1 MKRSIGAA
9 VTTASL
15 LAIVI
20 VVAAWGMD
28 RSGARPRGDSQGG
41 RVIVVIEHATTDAT
55 TDTGAPGDT
64 TK

>member
-20 VVAAWGMD
+20 VVAAWGTPQ
-28 RSGARPRGDSQGG
+28 RRLAGWARDRGD
-41 RVIVVIEHATTDAT
+41 RTRHH
-55 TDTGAPGDT
+55 
-64 TK
+64 